1 MSAPRFTVPVKDLDY
16 GDRELDEE
24 IPVEWLSAALE
35 GSEATPS
42 GQPGRLTATVT
53 KTGRQI
59 LVRGR
64 ARAEVTMPCAR
75 TLDPVLI
82 PLQADLLLLLEPR
95 HEERQAAATRG
106 SRVLSK
112 GAKEAKGA
120 GGKHVKETTRAR
132 GAAAAAGR
140 PGRRGSAPRTAMAE
154 DPLLSDEDAAQDTYD
169 GEKVVLD
176 GFIREFLLLELPLF
190 PLREDLRSEATPAID
205 VPPQSAPASEGRPE
219 GAIDPRLAPL
229 AAIASRLKQTAK
241 KE

>member
-1 MSAPRFTVPVKDLDY
+1 MNAPRFTVPVKDLDY

-24 IPVEWLSAALE
+24 IPVEWLAAALE

-42 GQPGRLTATVT
+42 GRPGHLTATLT

-75 TLDPVLI
+75 TLDPVFV
-82 PLQADLLLLLEPR
+82 PLQTDLLLLLEPR
-95 HEERQAAATRG
+95 HEQQKPAQTRG
-106 SRVLSK
+106 ARM
-112 GAKEAKGA
+112 GAKATKEAKATA
-120 GGKHVKETTRAR
+120 GGRRDPARAH
-132 GAAAAAGR
+132 GAADAAGR
-140 PGRRGSAPRTAMAE
+140 PGRRGSAPRQSAAAE

-169 GEKVVLD
+169 GERVVLD

-229 AAIASRLKQTAK
+229 AAIASRLKQAAK